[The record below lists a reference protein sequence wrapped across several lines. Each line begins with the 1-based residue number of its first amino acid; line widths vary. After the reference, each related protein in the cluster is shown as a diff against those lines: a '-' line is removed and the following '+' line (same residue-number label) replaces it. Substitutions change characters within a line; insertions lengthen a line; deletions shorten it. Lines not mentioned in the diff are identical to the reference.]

1 MASEII
7 EKIYGN
13 KTRIRVCGILI
24 KENKL
29 LMVNH
34 SGLNPENIFWSVP
47 GGGVNEK
54 EGIKKALVREFREEV
69 NLEVKIGNLLYIN
82 EAKIG
87 SLHAIEFYFEVYAKN
102 QSPRLGHD
110 PEHNI
115 LKEIAWKSIEDYRQ
129 IKHSQRIGLFEV
141 FNSFN
146 DFISNISFLN
156 LLNGA
161 DFQNKR

>member
-1 MASEII
+1 MASRII

-24 KENKL
+24 EQNKL

-34 SGLNPENIFWSVP
+34 SGLNSENIFWSVP
-47 GGGVNEK
+47 GGGVNEN
-54 EGIKKALVREFREEV
+54 EGIKEALVREFREEV
-69 NLEVKIGNLLYIN
+69 NLEVKIGPLMHIK

-87 SLHAIEFYFEVYAKN
+87 ALHAIEFYFEVYAEN
-102 QSPRLGHD
+102 QKPRLGQD

-115 LKEIAWKSIEDYRQ
+115 LTEIAWKSIEEYRQ
-129 IKHSQRIGLFEV
+129 IKHSQRISIFEG

-146 DFISNISFLN
+146 DFTSNISFLN
-156 LLNGA
+156 LLDGA
-161 DFQNKR
+161 NFQNNR